1 MKKYFLSFLLL
12 GIYFVTIILPYVLTT
27 MWHTMDSKD
36 PLFLLHLGIFHIPSL
51 VFIGASA
58 ILLHMFI
65 HSKVEGVKKSHKKAK
80 KELREAIDILSL
92 DNKNRLE
99 DLSKSENTFCKDIY
113 TVVTHGGIEE
123 DLELVVNK
131 QVSHITAIYEKL
143 INEYSFIVTILP
155 MLGMV
160 GTVTGLLQMFA
171 ITDGVDNFAEK
182 FASLSVAL
190 ATTLYATL
198 WVILITKPKSKD
210 IENYLMEIDYDERLL
225 IINSKLFLHNTDIYE
240 LPESEEVDVLT
251 KKSEVLAKE
260 VDIKENQ

>member
-1 MKKYFLSFLLL
+1 M
-12 GIYFVTIILPYVLTT
+12 LTT
-27 MWHTMDSKD
+27 IWHTMDSKN
-36 PLFLLHLGIFHIPSL
+36 PLFLLHLGIFHIPSIA
-51 VFIGASA
+51 FIGLSA
-58 ILLHMFI
+58 ILLHLFV
-65 HSKVEGVKKSHKKAK
+65 HSKVEGVRSSHKKLK
-80 KELREAIDILSL
+80 KELKGATDLLSL
-92 DNKNRLE
+92 NNPNRVSDLEQSDNV
-99 DLSKSENTFCKDIY
+99 FVKDIY
-113 TVVTHGGIEE
+113 TVISHGGIEE

-131 QVSHITAIYEKL
+131 QISHITAIYEKL

-225 IINSKLFLHNTDIYE
+225 IINSKLFLHNTDLME
-240 LPESEEVDVLT
+240 LGSSELEAEQEIE
-251 KKSEVLAKE
+251 KGKE
-260 VDIKENQ
+260 

>member
-1 MKKYFLSFLLL
+1 M
-12 GIYFVTIILPYVLTT
+12 
-27 MWHTMDSKD
+27 
-36 PLFLLHLGIFHIPSL
+36 
-51 VFIGASA
+51 
-58 ILLHMFI
+58 
-65 HSKVEGVKKSHKKAK
+65 
-80 KELREAIDILSL
+80 
-92 DNKNRLE
+92 
-99 DLSKSENTFCKDIY
+99 
-113 TVVTHGGIEE
+113 THGGIEE

-131 QVSHITAIYEKL
+131 QVSHLTAIYEKL

-240 LPESEEVDVLT
+240 LPEPEEVDVLT
-251 KKSEVLAKE
+251 KKSEDLAKE

>member
-12 GIYFVTIILPYVLTT
+12 GIYFGTIILPYVLTT
-27 MWHTMDSKD
+27 MWHTMDSKN

-51 VFIGASA
+51 VFIGTSA
-58 ILLHMFI
+58 VLLHMFI
-65 HSKVEGVKKSHKKAK
+65 RSKVEGVKKSHKKSK
-80 KELREAIDILSL
+80 KELREANAILSL
-92 DNKNRLE
+92 DNDNRLT
-99 DLSKSENTFCKDIY
+99 DLTKSENTFCKDIY
-113 TVVTHGGIEE
+113 TVITHGGIEE

-131 QVSHITAIYEKL
+131 QVSHIAAIYEKL

-240 LPESEEVDVLT
+240 LHEPEEVVEVAQSKDSMAEAD
-251 KKSEVLAKE
+251 KKVSA
-260 VDIKENQ
+260 